1 MYTNTGTLDRTLDRE
16 TMLEQFAPLV
26 RRLAHH
32 LVARLPASVQVDD
45 LIQAGLIGLVD
56 AIGRYRDDQG
66 AQFETFA
73 TQRIRGAMLDELRSH
88 DWLPRGMR
96 RLQKKLATA
105 LDKAE
110 QKLGRAPTEV
120 EVAAEMGVP
129 LAEYQQML
137 DEAHGG
143 QLFYLEDLGGGDD
156 EESYLDRNTVEE
168 KDTPMLR
175 LEDERFRETLVAAIE
190 GLPEREKLLMGLYY
204 DEELNFK
211 EIAAVLGV
219 SESRVCQLHGQ
230 AVNRL
235 RAKLK
240 DWR

>member
-1 MYTNTGTLDRTLDRE
+1 
-16 TMLEQFAPLV
+16 MLEQFAPLV

-32 LVARLPASVQVDD
+32 LVARLPASVQIDD

-56 AIGRYRDDQG
+56 AIGRFREDQG

-73 TQRIRGAMLDELRSH
+73 TQRIRGAMLDELRAH

-96 RLQKKLATA
+96 RLQKRLAAA
-105 LDKAE
+105 LDRAE
-110 QKLGRAPTEV
+110 QKLGRAPTET
-120 EVAAEMGVP
+120 EIAGELDVP
-129 LAEYQQML
+129 LTQYQQML

-143 QLFYLEDLGGGDD
+143 QLVYLEDLAGEDD
-156 EESYLDRNTVEE
+156 EEPYLDRRGVEE
-168 KDTPMLR
+168 DDSALR
-175 LEDERFRETLVAAIE
+175 ELHDEGFRRTLVGAIE
-190 GLPEREKLLMGLYY
+190 DLPEREKLLMGLYY
-204 DEELNFK
+204 DDELNFK

-235 RAKLK
+235 RARMK